1 MVFLTGDTHGYI
13 DSQKLFDFAKIHK
26 NLTKND
32 YMIILGDFGFIFYPN
47 PDNAKEKYQLK
58 ELSELP
64 YTILFIDGNHCNFD
78 RLNSYPVETW
88 NGGKIHRISDSIFHL
103 MRGQVFNIQ
112 NKTFFTMGGAQ
123 SYDKAY
129 RTEGFDWWKEEV
141 PSYQEVNEMI
151 DNANKVKNVD
161 CVLTHTCTTNMI
173 PYLIEYSDMNDPTNS
188 ILDGLDKIL
197 TYKHWYFGHWHKDI
211 INIDKKHTCL
221 YNKIIQLI

>member
-1 MVFLTGDTHGYI
+1 MVFLTGDTHGHI

-47 PDNAKEKYQLK
+47 PDNAKEKYQLE

-112 NKTFFTMGGAQ
+112 NKTFFTMSGA
-123 SYDKAY
+123 K
-129 RTEGFDWWKEEV
+129 
-141 PSYQEVNEMI
+141 
-151 DNANKVKNVD
+151 
-161 CVLTHTCTTNMI
+161 
-173 PYLIEYSDMNDPTNS
+173 
-188 ILDGLDKIL
+188 
-197 TYKHWYFGHWHKDI
+197 
-211 INIDKKHTCL
+211 
-221 YNKIIQLI
+221 

>member
-1 MVFLTGDTHGYI
+1 MVFLTGDTHGHI

-47 PDNAKEKYQLK
+47 PDNAKEKYQLE

-161 CVLTHTCTTNMI
+161 YVLTHTCTTNMI
-173 PYLIEYSDMNDPTNS
+173 SYLIEYSDMYDPTNS
-188 ILDGLDKIL
+188 ILDELDKIL

>member
-1 MVFLTGDTHGYI
+1 MVFLTGDTHGHI

-129 RTEGFDWWKEEV
+129 RTEGFDWWKEEI

-151 DNANKVKNVD
+151 DSANKVKNVD

-173 PYLIEYSDMNDPTNS
+173 SYLIEYSDMYDPTNS
-188 ILDGLDKIL
+188 ILDELDKIL